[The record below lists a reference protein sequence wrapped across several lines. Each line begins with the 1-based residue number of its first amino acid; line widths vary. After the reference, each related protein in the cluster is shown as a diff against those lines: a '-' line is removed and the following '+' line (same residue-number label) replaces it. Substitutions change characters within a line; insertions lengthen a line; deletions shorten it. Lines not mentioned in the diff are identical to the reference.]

1 MFDKWT
7 TIQTFLSSRGLYQE
21 LRKLS
26 LGQEQIVLLITA
38 GLVIL
43 FGITLSGFASWG
55 NVMALLRSTSILG
68 VFALGM
74 AVVIIGRGIDLS
86 QVAIALVSSGIA
98 VKFMIDGLP
107 LPVAILSGFT
117 IAIGLGLL
125 NGIII
130 SYLEVPAFF
139 TTLASALLF
148 VGVAR
153 EWVIKSMLINIPAEN
168 TSFLAFGQNWLS
180 VPIPLIAFIICAVCL
195 HFFLTRTTFGRFIY
209 AHGDNP
215 EAARLTGIPIHRL
228 VLLEYVLCA
237 VLAFIGGLLMIS
249 STALVDL
256 KTIQSTFIF
265 DVIMVVILGGVSLSG
280 GRGNVLSVLAGALL
294 IGVLLNGMT
303 MMNMDYQLQNIIK
316 GIVLLIVIV
325 LDTWLHP
332 YDEETSQQGI

>member
-7 TIQTFLSSRGLYQE
+7 TIQTSLSSGGLHQE
-21 LRKLS
+21 LRKIR

-55 NVMALLRSTSILG
+55 NVMALLRSTSIFG

-98 VKFMIDGLP
+98 VKFMINGLP
-107 LPVAILSGFT
+107 LPVALLFGFA
-117 IAIGLGLL
+117 IAIGLGIL

-139 TTLASALLF
+139 TTLASAFLF

-168 TSFLAFGQNWLS
+168 TSFLTLGQTWLS
-180 VPIPLIAFIICAVCL
+180 VPIPLIVFIICAICL
-195 HFFLTRTTFGRFIY
+195 HLFLSYTTLGRFIY

-215 EAARLTGIPIHRL
+215 ETARLTGIPVHRL
-228 VLLEYVLCA
+228 TLLAYVLCA
-237 VLAFIGGLLMIS
+237 VLAYIGGLLMIA

-265 DVIMVVILGGVSLSG
+265 DVIMIVILGGVSLSG
-280 GRGNVLSVLAGALL
+280 GRGSVLSVLAGALL

-303 MMNMDYQLQNIIK
+303 MMNMGYQLQNIIK

-325 LDTWLHP
+325 LDTWLYP